1 MRGYALQ
8 RADSVDF
15 TAEPRLFVGILM
27 HVSMGN
33 DYANELVML
42 GTNDR
47 ERCDVPASSSAPQRQ
62 HRTVRLPNDMRRRRS
77 EEESVRRTASVQ
89 AYHDEVGVVVCRSRQ
104 D

>member
-1 MRGYALQ
+1 MGYALQ

-42 GTNDR
+42 GTN
-47 ERCDVPASSSAPQRQ
+47 
-62 HRTVRLPNDMRRRRS
+62 
-77 EEESVRRTASVQ
+77 
-89 AYHDEVGVVVCRSRQ
+89 
-104 D
+104 